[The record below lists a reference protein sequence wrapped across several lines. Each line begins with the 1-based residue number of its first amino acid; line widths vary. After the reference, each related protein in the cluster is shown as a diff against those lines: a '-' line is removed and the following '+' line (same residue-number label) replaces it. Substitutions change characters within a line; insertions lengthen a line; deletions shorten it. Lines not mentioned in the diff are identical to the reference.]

1 MQKDRICGDMIV
13 LESHDLYFASRDLPF
28 RRSETNALAPLSNHA
43 PHHRADSGTARL
55 SAFTRDA
62 HYIVSPLIAKPATPF
77 TVTLFDGRKLTL
89 DDLRGKAV
97 FLNFWASWCLP
108 CREEARDLEA
118 AWQKVKDKNM
128 VFLGVALQDT
138 DKNSSEFLKE
148 FNITYPNGKDESGKI
163 AVDYGT
169 WGIPE
174 SFFIDPQGRIT
185 YKHVGGI
192 RAALVIAK
200 LEEAAKGIVSAQEGK
215 GDYSAVR

>member
-1 MQKDRICGDMIV
+1 M
-13 LESHDLYFASRDLPF
+13 PW
-28 RRSETNALAPLSNHA
+28 RRLAITGLIIGPIL
-43 PHHRADSGTARL
+43 GL
-55 SAFTRDA
+55 LIFGFTRDA
-62 HYIVSPLIAKPATPF
+62 RYITSPLLAKPGAPF
-77 TVTLFDGRKLTL
+77 TLTMFDGRKLSL
-89 DDLRGKAV
+89 EDLRGKAV

-108 CREEARDLEA
+108 CREEARDLES
-118 AWQKVKDKNM
+118 AWKKVKDKNL
-128 VFLGVALQDT
+128 VFVGVALQDT
-138 DKNSSEFLKE
+138 DKNAQEFLQE